1 MDRTEIRG
9 ILVGCIEEIQK
20 LNGLPLSDV
29 LDSTCPVGDLE
40 GFDSLIMIEL
50 VVQLSSLIGL
60 ELDDEIFYAKPES
73 AQGRMS
79 SLSIKDIVESIY
91 QITISQ
97 KG

>member
-1 MDRTEIRG
+1 MDRRDTKT
-9 ILVGCIEEIQK
+9 ILVRCIKEIQE
-20 LNGLPLSDV
+20 LNGLPISDV
-29 LDSTCPVGDLE
+29 QDSTCPVEDLE

-60 ELDDEIFYAKPES
+60 ELEDEIFYANPES

-79 SLSIKDIVESIY
+79 SLSIRDIVESIY

-97 KG
+97 RG